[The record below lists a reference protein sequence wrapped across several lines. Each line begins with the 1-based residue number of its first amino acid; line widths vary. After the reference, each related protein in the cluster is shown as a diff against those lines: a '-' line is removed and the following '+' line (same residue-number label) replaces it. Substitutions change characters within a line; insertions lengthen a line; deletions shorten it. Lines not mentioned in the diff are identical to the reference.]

1 MHPIDFIKI
10 AVKDYKKVGSVT
22 VSSQYTIR
30 RIVKEIKPGY
40 KYVVDYGAGNG
51 VVVREILKV
60 LPPDG
65 KVVALELNHDLFEA
79 LSKIDDPRLIPV
91 KDDVINLSKKL
102 SSLGLPRIDM
112 VISSIPL
119 SFLKDAERKELIK
132 NTYDSL
138 TAGGRLVVYQYS
150 LLILPVLKKLFHK
163 VRYRLELRNV
173 PPYFVMVGEK
183 S

>member
-1 MHPIDFIKI
+1 MNPIDFIKI

-30 RIVKEIKPGY
+30 RIVKEIKPEY
-40 KYVVDYGAGNG
+40 KYIVDYGAGNG

-60 LPPDG
+60 LPSDG
-65 KVVALELNHDLFEA
+65 KIVALELNQELFEA
-79 LSKIDDPRLIPV
+79 LSKIGDSRLISV
-91 KDDVINLSKKL
+91 KEDVVHLSKKL

-119 SFLKDAERKELIK
+119 SFLKDSDRKELIR
-132 NTYDSL
+132 NTHSSL
-138 TAGGRLVVYQYS
+138 AHGGRFVIYQYS
-150 LLILPVLKKLFHK
+150 LLVLPFLKKTFRK

-183 S
+183 